1 VDRRAFILGVT
12 TSVLGPLRWS
22 YAAGAG
28 RVPTVFIHTGQAPTK
43 EAITAGLREVG
54 WVDGQNIVIDV
65 RVRLEGEDEI
75 AVRAELAR
83 AVRDR
88 VDVLVMGGPNRIRA
102 AMHATQ
108 TIPIVGIDLESD
120 PVASGF
126 VKSLARPGTNAS
138 GIWLDVPEIAGKQ
151 LQFLREIMP
160 HLTRVGVVWDDRIG
174 GPQFSQTESAATA
187 LKIALRSASLHS
199 PANVDEALKRL
210 LGERP
215 QAILLLTAPAIS
227 QALPRIAEVARQ
239 HRLPS
244 ICPFS
249 TYPGAGGLMAYGP
262 DFLVMWR
269 QMASY
274 VDRILKG
281 AKVSELPVERPS
293 KFVLVINVRTA
304 RSIGMTIPPSLLRRA
319 DQIIE

>member
-1 VDRRAFILGVT
+1 VDRRTF
-12 TSVLGPLRWS
+12 VLGATTIALGPAGWL
-22 YAAGAG
+22 YAAAAG
-28 RVPTVFIHTGQAPTK
+28 RVPRVFIHTGQLATK
-43 EAITAGLREVG
+43 EAFAAGLRELG
-54 WVDGQNIVIDV
+54 WVNGQNILIDL
-65 RVRLEGEDEI
+65 RLRREGEEETT
-75 AVRAELAR
+75 VRAELAR
-83 AVRDR
+83 AVQDR

-108 TIPIVGIDLESD
+108 TIPIVGFDLESD

-138 GIWLDVPEIAGKQ
+138 GLWLDLPEIAGKQ
-151 LQFLREIMP
+151 LQFLREVMP
-160 HLTRVGVVWDDRIG
+160 HLDRVGVVWDDRIG
-174 GPQFSQTESAATA
+174 RPQFSQTESAARA
-187 LKIALRSASLHS
+187 LNMTLRAVSLHS

-227 QALPRIAEVARQ
+227 QALPRLAEVARQ
-239 HRLPS
+239 HHLPS
-244 ICPFS
+244 ISPFS

-269 QMASY
+269 QMARY

-281 AKVSELPVERPS
+281 AKVSELPVERPA
-293 KFVLVINVRTA
+293 KFVLTINVQTA
-304 RSIGMTIPPSLLRRA
+304 RSIGLTIPPSLLLRA
-319 DQIIE
+319 DHVIE